1 MRVFKQNFGKG
12 LLVSLMVMLLT
23 CTAFVSCKNDDD
35 EGGGS
40 SNSVT
45 VTDTS
50 TVTNKD
56 GSVTTTEIMS
66 DGSTVTTTVKKDEN
80 GKVIETVKVTET
92 ANGTVTTETTDAN
105 GKTETK
111 TDTKNYSTYIEEGI
125 VAVENLNFD
134 LAITKFNQAYKL
146 EANDETRVYSALAS
160 LASIST
166 KQATADFVKKYL
178 GITNYPATMNALFS
192 PDWLEATEYIKHED
206 KDYIYGY
213 KDFTKSTSSY
223 ARYYKANIT
232 PAAEYS
238 SNTVSC
244 WNVYKKATIEGKTF
258 YPSLDALA
266 RYEEDIN
273 GSSSYSR
280 YYTYTLD
287 ENGEYYVCIYSSDES
302 LASHQAY
309 DYEEYDGVDYTYYKK
324 AMFPTLSV
332 PDWFK
337 NSPFSN
343 YFGELLLANI
353 LDGNSNGLN
362 DALDDLYNVLFSSEY
377 EDACK
382 KIDAVTGS
390 VKIPSRV
397 IDDFGLT
404 GIVGTSDVKL
414 GKAELALIKTSFN
427 ILKATVEYAQSYN
440 LNTDLSF
447 LKFNWA
453 DKNAAMKVFEKYLQY
468 DASIDPLA
476 NGFMSQRS
484 PEKMAAS
491 KEHFASAVSDLIA
504 AYDDILKNTTDY
516 PTALTDVLNEYKVLR
531 EGAVQLKAAITDGGK
546 FYIPETDG
554 LPASWPASGSLYID
568 LGKLFDA
575 SNFALKNFIACD
587 ENNIPRIRNVYSKYI
602 YDSNTDEEYFTVSEA
617 KKYVYYDN
625 NGAEVEV
632 SLPDSQLSAADSTGK
647 KTVDYLIDAYK
658 NAKFFD
664 DDDEGYT
671 LALKIEWHNLEK
683 IFAGFDFA
691 SFMNDCGIEMRE
703 HSASSSNAGYHFTHV
718 PVGVLPGLYVYNFYH
733 NGEIADDIKALIA
746 SK

>member
-35 EGGGS
+35 EGS

-56 GSVTTTEIMS
+56 GSVTTTEVRS
-66 DGSTVTTTVKKDEN
+66 DGSTVTTTVKQDEN

-125 VAVENLNFD
+125 VAVENAKFD

-206 KDYIYGY
+206 EDYIYGY
-213 KDFTKSTSSY
+213 KDFTTSTSSY
-223 ARYYKANIT
+223 ARYYKANIA
-232 PAAEYS
+232 PAAEDS

-244 WNVYKKATIEGKTF
+244 WYVYKKATIEGKTF

-287 ENGEYYVCIYSSDES
+287 ENGEYYVYIYSSDES

-309 DYEEYDGVDYTYYKK
+309 DYEEYDGVDYIYYKK
-324 AMFPTLSV
+324 AMFSTLSV

-337 NSPFSN
+337 NSPFKN

-353 LDGNSNGLN
+353 LNGNSNGLN
-362 DALDDLYNVLFSSEY
+362 NALDDLYNVLFSSEY

-404 GIVGTSDVKL
+404 EIVGTSDVKL

-427 ILKATVEYAQSYN
+427 ILKATIEYAQSYN
-440 LNTDLSF
+440 LNSDLSF

-453 DKNAAMKVFEKYLQY
+453 DKDEAMKVFEKYLQY
-468 DASIDPLA
+468 DASIDPLK

-516 PTALTDVLNEYKVLR
+516 PTALTEVLKEYKVLR
-531 EGAVQLKAAITDGGK
+531 EGAVQLQTAITNGGK

-554 LPASWPASGSLYID
+554 LPDSWPASGSLYID

-575 SNFALKNFIACD
+575 SNFELKNFISCD
-587 ENNIPRIRNVYSKYI
+587 KNNIPRIRNVYS
-602 YDSNTDEEYFTVSEA
+602 NSEA

-625 NGAEVEV
+625 NGEEVEI
-632 SLPDSQLSAADSTGK
+632 SLPDSQLSAVDSTGK

-658 NAKFFD
+658 NARFFD
-664 DDDEGYT
+664 DDDGGYT

-718 PVGVLPGLYVYNFYH
+718 PIGVLPGLYVYNFYH

>member
-178 GITNYPATMNALFS
+178 GITNYPATMNALFN

-206 KDYIYGY
+206 EDYIYGP
-213 KDFTKSTSSY
+213 KDFKTSTSSY
-223 ARYYKANIT
+223 AHYYKANIT
-232 PAAEYS
+232 PAAE
-238 SNTVSC
+238 
-244 WNVYKKATIEGKTF
+244 
-258 YPSLDALA
+258 
-266 RYEEDIN
+266 
-273 GSSSYSR
+273 
-280 YYTYTLD
+280 
-287 ENGEYYVCIYSSDES
+287 YSSDES

-309 DYEEYDGVDYTYYKK
+309 DYEGYDGVDYTYYKK

-337 NSPFSN
+337 NSPFN
-343 YFGELLLANI
+343 NFFGELLLANI
-353 LDGNSNGLN
+353 LNGNSNGLN
-362 DALDDLYNVLFSSEY
+362 NALDDLYNVLFSSEY

-390 VKIPSRV
+390 VKIPTRV
-397 IDDFGLT
+397 IKDFGLT
-404 GIVGTSDVKL
+404 EIVGDTSVKL

-427 ILKATVEYAQSYN
+427 ILKATIEYAQSYN

-453 DKNAAMKVFEKYLQY
+453 DKDAAMKVFEKYLRY
-468 DASIDPLA
+468 DASIDPLK

-504 AYDDILKNTTDY
+504 AYDDILANAADYGY
-516 PTALTDVLNEYKVLR
+516 PTALTDVLNEYNVLR
-531 EGAVQLKAAITDGGK
+531 EGAVQLQAAITDGGK

-554 LPASWPASGSLYID
+554 LPDSWPADSSRYID

-587 ENNIPRIRNVYSKYI
+587 ENNIPRIRNVYSRYI
-602 YDSNTDEEYFTVSEA
+602 YNPDTDEEYFTVSQS
-617 KKYVYYDN
+617 KKYAYYDN
-625 NGAEVEV
+625 NGTKVEI
-632 SLPDSQLSAADSTGK
+632 SLPDSQLSVADSNGR
-647 KTVDYLIDAYK
+647 KTVDYLIEAYK

-691 SFMNDCGIEMRE
+691 SLMNDCGIEMSE

-733 NGEIADDIKALIA
+733 DGEIADDIKALIA

>member
-1 MRVFKQNFGKG
+1 MMTR
-12 LLVSLMVMLLT
+12 
-23 CTAFVSCKNDDD
+23 

-56 GSVTTTEIMS
+56 GSVTTTEVMS

-146 EANDETRVYSALAS
+146 EANDETRIYSALAS

-192 PDWLEATEYIKHED
+192 PDWLEATEYIKYED
-206 KDYIYGY
+206 KDYIYGL

-223 ARYYKANIT
+223 AHYYKATIN

-244 WNVYKKATIEGKTF
+244 WNVYKKATIEGKIF

-287 ENGEYYVCIYSSDES
+287 ENGEYYVYIYSSDES

-309 DYEEYDGVDYTYYKK
+309 DFEEYDGVDYTYYKK

-404 GIVGTSDVKL
+404 EIVGTSAVKL

-440 LNTDLSF
+440 LNSDLSF
-447 LKFNWA
+447 LKFDWA
-453 DKNAAMKVFEKYLQY
+453 DEDAAMKVFEKYLKY

-568 LGKLFDA
+568 IGKLFDA
-575 SNFALKNFIACD
+575 DNFALKNF
-587 ENNIPRIRNVYSKYI
+587 VG
-602 YDSNTDEEYFTVSEA
+602 NTDGKVNVCLLEEKYDLETYEEYFKATNKLKNDSGETILSMESSVLNSETM
-617 KKYVYYDN
+617 KYILEHGDEISN
-625 NGAEVEV
+625 SH
-632 SLPDSQLSAADSTGK
+632 SLGLRIYMTPLQNVFG
-647 KTVDYLIDAYK
+647 
-658 NAKFFD
+658 
-664 DDDEGYT
+664 
-671 LALKIEWHNLEK
+671 
-683 IFAGFDFA
+683 GFDFGKLSPA
-691 SFMNDCGIEMRE
+691 IFMG
-703 HSASSSNAGYHFTHV
+703 SSSGSYYFAQEL
-718 PVGVLPGLYVYNFYH
+718 GVLPGLYVYNFYH

>member
-1 MRVFKQNFGKG
+1 MFLWF
-12 LLVSLMVMLLT
+12 
-23 CTAFVSCKNDDD
+23 
-35 EGGGS
+35 
-40 SNSVT
+40 
-45 VTDTS
+45 
-50 TVTNKD
+50 
-56 GSVTTTEIMS
+56 
-66 DGSTVTTTVKKDEN
+66 
-80 GKVIETVKVTET
+80 
-92 ANGTVTTETTDAN
+92 
-105 GKTETK
+105 K
-111 TDTKNYSTYIEEGI
+111 TDIDIYNKYSWEQLAHKLCDVIDNNIPSEPEEKKAYI
-125 VAVENLNFD
+125 V
-134 LAITKFNQAYKL
+134 T
-146 EANDETRVYSALAS
+146 
-160 LASIST
+160 
-166 KQATADFVKKYL
+166 KYL
-178 GITNYPATMNALFS
+178 PCAY
-192 PDWLEATEYIKHED
+192 
-206 KDYIYGY
+206 
-213 KDFTKSTSSY
+213 
-223 ARYYKANIT
+223 
-232 PAAEYS
+232 
-238 SNTVSC
+238 
-244 WNVYKKATIEGKTF
+244 EG
-258 YPSLDALA
+258 
-266 RYEEDIN
+266 
-273 GSSSYSR
+273 
-280 YYTYTLD
+280 
-287 ENGEYYVCIYSSDES
+287 
-302 LASHQAY
+302 
-309 DYEEYDGVDYTYYKK
+309 YDGVDYTYYKK

-337 NSPFSN
+337 NSPFKN

-353 LDGNSNGLN
+353 LNGNSNGLN
-362 DALDDLYNVLFSSEY
+362 NALDDLYNVLFSSEY

-404 GIVGTSDVKL
+404 EIVGTSDVKL

-427 ILKATVEYAQSYN
+427 ILKATIEYAQSYN
-440 LNTDLSF
+440 LNSDLSF

-453 DKNAAMKVFEKYLQY
+453 DKDEAMKVFEKYLQY
-468 DASIDPLA
+468 DASIDPLK

-516 PTALTDVLNEYKVLR
+516 PTALTEVLKEYKVLR
-531 EGAVQLKAAITDGGK
+531 EGAVQLQTAITNGGK

-554 LPASWPASGSLYID
+554 LPDSWPASGSLYID

-575 SNFALKNFIACD
+575 SNFELKNFISCD
-587 ENNIPRIRNVYSKYI
+587 KNNIPRIRNVYSKYI
-602 YDSNTDEEYFTVSEA
+602 YNSNTDEEYFTVSEA

-625 NGAEVEV
+625 NGEEVEI
-632 SLPDSQLSAADSTGK
+632 SLPDSQLSAVDSTGK

-658 NAKFFD
+658 NARFFD
-664 DDDEGYT
+664 DDDGGYT

-718 PVGVLPGLYVYNFYH
+718 PIGVLPGLYVYNFYH

>member
-1 MRVFKQNFGKG
+1 MMMTR
-12 LLVSLMVMLLT
+12 
-23 CTAFVSCKNDDD
+23 
-35 EGGGS
+35 GGGS

-45 VTDTS
+45 VKDTS
-50 TVTNKD
+50 TVTNED
-56 GSVTTTEIMS
+56 GSVTTTEVMS

-80 GKVIETVKVTET
+80 GKVTETVKVTET
-92 ANGTVTTETTDAN
+92 ADGKVTTETTDAS
-105 GKTETK
+105 GKTTTTTSTK
-111 TDTKNYSTYIEEGI
+111 DYSKYIEEGI
-125 VAVENLNFD
+125 TAVENANFD

-166 KQATADFVKKYL
+166 KQTTADFVKKHL
-178 GITNYPATMNALFS
+178 GITNYPATMNALFR
-192 PDWLEATEYIKHED
+192 PDWLDATEYIKYED
-206 KDYIYGY
+206 KDWIFGY
-213 KDFTKSTSSY
+213 EDFTKSTDNY
-223 ARYYKANIT
+223 ATYYKVNIT

-238 SNTVSC
+238 SNTVSYHSI
-244 WNVYKKATIEGKTF
+244 YKKATIEGKTF
-258 YPSLDALA
+258 YPSLGDLA
-266 RYEEDIN
+266 YYEKDTK
-273 GSSSYSR
+273 GSSSYSQ

-287 ENGEYYVCIYSSDES
+287 ENGEYYVYIGNLSDES
-302 LASHQAY
+302 LASYQSY
-309 DYEEYDGVDYTYYKK
+309 SSSSWDGVDYTYYKK

-332 PDWFK
+332 PEWFK
-337 NSPFSN
+337 NSKFSN

-353 LDGNSNGLN
+353 LNGNTKGLN

-397 IDDFGLT
+397 IEDFGLT
-404 GIVGTSDVKL
+404 EIVGDTSVKL

-427 ILKATVEYAQSYN
+427 ILKSTVEYAQSYN
-440 LNTDLSF
+440 LNSDLSF
-447 LKFNWA
+447 LKFDWA
-453 DKNAAMKVFEKYLQY
+453 DKDAAMKVFEKYLQY

-484 PEKMAAS
+484 TEKMAAS

-504 AYDDILKNTTDY
+504 AYDDILANAADYGY

-531 EGAVQLKAAITDGGK
+531 EGAVQLQAAITDGGK

-568 LGKLFDA
+568 IGKLFDA

-602 YDSNTDEEYFTVSEA
+602 YNSDTDEEYFTISES
-617 KKYVYYDN
+617 KNYIYYDN
-625 NGAEVEV
+625 NGEEVKV
-632 SLPDSQLSAADSTGK
+632 SLPDSQLSVADSTGK

-691 SFMNDCGIEMRE
+691 SLMNDCGIEMRE
-703 HSASSSNAGYHFTHV
+703 HSASSDNAGYHFTHV

-733 NGEIADDIKALIA
+733 DGEIADDIKSLIA
-746 SK
+746 DK

>member
-35 EGGGS
+35 EGS

-56 GSVTTTEIMS
+56 GSVTTTEVRS
-66 DGSTVTTTVKKDEN
+66 DGSTVTTTVKQDEN

-111 TDTKNYSTYIEEGI
+111 TDTKNYSKYIEEGI
-125 VAVENLNFD
+125 VAVENAKFD

-206 KDYIYGY
+206 EDYIYGY
-213 KDFTKSTSSY
+213 KDFTTSTSSY
-223 ARYYKANIT
+223 ARYYKANIA
-232 PAAEYS
+232 PAAEDS

-244 WNVYKKATIEGKTF
+244 WYVYKKATIEGKTF

-287 ENGEYYVCIYSSDES
+287 ENGEYYVYIYSSDES

-309 DYEEYDGVDYTYYKK
+309 DYEEYDGVDYIYYKK
-324 AMFPTLSV
+324 AMFSTLSV

-337 NSPFSN
+337 NSPFKN

-353 LDGNSNGLN
+353 LNGNSNGLN
-362 DALDDLYNVLFSSEY
+362 NALDDLYNVLFSSEY

-404 GIVGTSDVKL
+404 EIVGTSDVKL

-427 ILKATVEYAQSYN
+427 ILKATIEYAQSYN
-440 LNTDLSF
+440 LNSDLSF

-453 DKNAAMKVFEKYLQY
+453 DKDEAMKVFEKYLQY
-468 DASIDPLA
+468 DASIDPLK

-516 PTALTDVLNEYKVLR
+516 PTALTEVLKEYKVLR
-531 EGAVQLKAAITDGGK
+531 EGAVQLQTAITNGGK

-554 LPASWPASGSLYID
+554 LPDSWPASGSLYID

-575 SNFALKNFIACD
+575 SNFELKNFISCD
-587 ENNIPRIRNVYSKYI
+587 KNNIPRIWNVYSKYI
-602 YDSNTDEEYFTVSEA
+602 YNSNTDEEYFTVSEA

-625 NGAEVEV
+625 NGEEVEI
-632 SLPDSQLSAADSTGK
+632 SLPDSQLSAVDSTGK

-658 NAKFFD
+658 NARFFD
-664 DDDEGYT
+664 DDDGGYT

-718 PVGVLPGLYVYNFYH
+718 PIGVLPGLYVYNFYH